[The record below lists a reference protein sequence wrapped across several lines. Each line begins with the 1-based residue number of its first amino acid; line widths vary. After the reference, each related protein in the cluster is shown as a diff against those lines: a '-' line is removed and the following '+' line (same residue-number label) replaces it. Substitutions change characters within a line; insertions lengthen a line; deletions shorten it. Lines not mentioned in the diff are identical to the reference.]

1 MNLFEFNHTLFYNP
15 KHLHNQLIN
24 LEDKVKSLII
34 NKRNKR
40 GLVDG
45 LGNVI
50 KKITGNM
57 DNDDAIE
64 INEQIR
70 NLQNNEILIKNN
82 ANDQTK
88 LNSEM
93 IQRFENIT
101 KFINLE
107 QAKLQSITRS
117 IKSFPHIEQQ
127 LFQTQ
132 VYFSMQSQIST
143 FSDHVDSIIN
153 SIQLAKLGILSK
165 HILTKSEIKIVRQSL
180 QNQFETLNDENIYE
194 LLQLKAYFNNGNIVF
209 AVQIPQTLNSTF
221 KTIRLRSFPENN
233 QIIKS
238 KSNYLVYNPDQYSFI
253 EKPCIRI
260 EQIYLCNPLNLQNT
274 STNECEVNILENKP
288 AKCSSFHT
296 KEQNFIEEIENNH
309 IIACSN
315 QPINVS
321 NTCGKN
327 VTNFIG
333 KLYISFSKCQIF
345 INNIVYGD
353 LMTSVSNF
361 HIEQIFYNTLQ
372 ITHSSKN
379 NDFESLQMQHLDNTK
394 ELKLVKYQNQLHI
407 GTNVSILLILI
418 FCVLIHFIYKRY
430 KIKNQDSNIASTT
443 LEDMELQTVAN
454 HPNAVKLPS

>member
-1 MNLFEFNHTLFYNP
+1 MEE
-15 KHLHNQLIN
+15 KIR
-24 LEDKVKSLII
+24 SLDI

-45 LGNVI
+45 LGNLI

-57 DNDDAIE
+57 DNNDAIQ

-70 NLQNNEILIKNN
+70 ILQDNELLIKTNV
-82 ANDQTK
+82 NDQTK
-88 LNSEM
+88 LNSQM

-107 QAKLQSITRS
+107 QAKLQTITRS

-165 HILTKSEIKIVRQSL
+165 HILTKSEIQLVRRSL
-180 QNQFETLNDENIYE
+180 QNQFQILNDENIYE
-194 LLQLKAYFNNGNIVF
+194 LLQLKAYFNNANIVF
-209 AVQIPQTLNSTF
+209 AIQIPQTSNAIF
-221 KTIRLRSFPENN
+221 KTIRLRSLPENN

-238 KSNYLVYNPDQYSFI
+238 QSNYLIYNPYQYSFI
-253 EKPCIRI
+253 EKPCTRI

-274 STNECEVNILENKP
+274 STNECEIKILENKP
-288 AKCSSFHT
+288 AKCLSYRT
-296 KEQNFIEEIENNH
+296 TELNFVEEIENNH
-309 IIACSN
+309 IIACTD
-315 QPINVS
+315 QPINIS
-321 NTCGKN
+321 NTCGRN
-327 VTNFIG
+327 ITNFIG
-333 KLYISFSKCQIF
+333 KLYITFSKCQIS

-361 HIEQIFYNTLQ
+361 QIEQILYNSIQ
-372 ITHSSKN
+372 ITHLSKN
-379 NDFESLQMQHLDNTK
+379 TDFDTLQMENMENTK
-394 ELKLVKYQNQLHI
+394 ELELIKYQHQVHI
-407 GTNVSILLILI
+407 GTNVSILFILI
-418 FCVLIHFIYKRY
+418 SSISVYFTYKCYKSKIHQPDI
-430 KIKNQDSNIASTT
+430 SSTT
-443 LEDMELQTVAN
+443 LGVIELQTVAN
-454 HPNAVKLPS
+454 HLHAVKLPS